1 MTKENTNYN
10 YLIADHFRAACFI
23 IADGVKPSGKQ
34 RGYVLRKLIRRSL
47 SACLKLKIDISDP
60 KFFEEIVLSVV
71 GIYEGVYPEIQEN
84 QKLIQTLFFEEAKK
98 YLKAIKVGEKEW
110 EKVFKKEEI

>member
-1 MTKENTNYN
+1 MNQLKPEYI
-10 YLIADHFRAACFI
+10 IADHIRASCFI

-47 SACLKLKIDISDP
+47 SSCLKLNIDISKP
-60 KFFEEIVLSVV
+60 EFFQELVASVV
-71 GIYEGVYPEIQEN
+71 SIYDGVYPEIKEN
-84 QKLIQTLFFEEAKK
+84 QELIFSLFDKEAKK

-110 EKVFKKEEI
+110 GKVFKQAGL